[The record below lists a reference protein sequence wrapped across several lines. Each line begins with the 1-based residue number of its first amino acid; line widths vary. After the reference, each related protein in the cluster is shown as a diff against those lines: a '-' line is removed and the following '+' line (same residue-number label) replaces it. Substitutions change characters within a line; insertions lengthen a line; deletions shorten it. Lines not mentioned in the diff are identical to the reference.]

1 MTEHDKAGHVV
12 SMNKNGNGN
21 WPRWLTLSGLL
32 LLALNACTTDASL
45 GPRPDAG
52 APIDGSDSAEAD
64 GGAVIEPGTWA
75 RAVGGEYGASVHRVG
90 VDTENHVFVAG
101 RAAGRAEFGDGV
113 GSTGA
118 GPFYVASYTL
128 EGGLRW
134 ATRLAGSDSS
144 VGRRVDMAVGDAVV
158 VSYVASSLGQLV
170 VSALD
175 RDSGAVRWTVAL
187 AASDEDAVAAVAV
200 EPSGR
205 VYAVGNFRGTLRA
218 GAHAVSSV
226 GWSDIF
232 ALAIEPNGEP
242 AWLRAFATGSTVR
255 LVEADT
261 LLWDGARLVFTGR
274 FANSIALGTRTL
286 SIDGSGEFVAELDR
300 DGVALGGSVLFEGD
314 AAAEVEGLVSGADG
328 RRYLVGRYRGTLNV
342 GASTVSSTGTF
353 DIFVASFER
362 DGTSRWVRSF
372 GQGMRDGGSAID
384 WGRALA
390 MGADGTVYV
399 GGAFNRSLQLE
410 TATLDGPLGD
420 AQSIMLLLRLDS
432 AGNVLASKVGGVDY
446 SEDMVN
452 AVVPLPD
459 GNVLVGGEMNRPG
472 PVFAGLRAET
482 SLGDNGLGFVARIVF

>member
-1 MTEHDKAGHVV
+1 
-12 SMNKNGNGN
+12 
-21 WPRWLTLSGLL
+21 
-32 LLALNACTTDASL
+32 
-45 GPRPDAG
+45 
-52 APIDGSDSAEAD
+52 
-64 GGAVIEPGTWA
+64 
-75 RAVGGEYGASVHRVG
+75 
-90 VDTENHVFVAG
+90 
-101 RAAGRAEFGDGV
+101 
-113 GSTGA
+113 
-118 GPFYVASYTL
+118 
-128 EGGLRW
+128 
-134 ATRLAGSDSS
+134 
-144 VGRRVDMAVGDAVV
+144 
-158 VSYVASSLGQLV
+158 
-170 VSALD
+170 
-175 RDSGAVRWTVAL
+175 
-187 AASDEDAVAAVAV
+187 
-200 EPSGR
+200 
-205 VYAVGNFRGTLRA
+205 
-218 GAHAVSSV
+218 
-226 GWSDIF
+226 
-232 ALAIEPNGEP
+232 
-242 AWLRAFATGSTVR
+242 
-255 LVEADT
+255 
-261 LLWDGARLVFTGR
+261 
-274 FANSIALGTRTL
+274 
-286 SIDGSGEFVAELDR
+286 
-300 DGVALGGSVLFEGD
+300 
-314 AAAEVEGLVSGADG
+314 
-328 RRYLVGRYRGTLNV
+328 VGRYRGTLNV